1 MEKLLYSQNRHW
13 QNRYLEKPYKGLYN
27 RDILQTIINRLEL
40 KQIEAIQGIRR
51 SGKSTLFKLII
62 NHLSKSCDPK
72 EILYINFDDPFF
84 IPFYKEPTKL
94 YSVIE
99 TAQKITGKRVK
110 YLFLDEVQSIIGW
123 ERFVKSVYDQE
134 LFKKIF
140 ITGSNATFL
149 NSKLAKLLSGRY
161 LSSIVYPLSFAEILK
176 IKGFNGYL
184 DMLERSYEVLQIV
197 DNMLK
202 FGSFVEVFESK
213 DEFKRDLIKS
223 YYDTIILK
231 DCVANN
237 SIRDV
242 KSFQELS
249 YYAISNIGSL
259 YSYNS
264 LSKAI
269 NISDISVKEYIN
281 ILEDSYLLKELKHYS
296 YSLKEQNSS
305 KKKLYLIDNGFMMLN
320 FNFSQNLGLKLENL
334 VFTELLKSGFEL
346 YFFNKNYE
354 CDFIAKKDNKLIAIQ
369 VSYEINEKNIKREL
383 NGLKK
388 LPINCDEKYIIT
400 YNESKEIDNIKIVP
414 FWEFFR
420 KKD

>member
-1 MEKLLYSQNRHW
+1 MEKLLYSQNKHW
-13 QNRYLEKPYKGLYN
+13 KEAYKGLYN
-27 RDILQTIINRLEL
+27 REILQTIISRLEL
-40 KQIEAIQGIRR
+40 KQIEVIQGIRR

-94 YSVIE
+94 YQVIE

-110 YLFLDEVQSIIGW
+110 YLFLDEVQSIVGW

-134 LFKKIF
+134 IFKKIF

-176 IKGFNGYL
+176 IKGFNSYL

-237 SIRDV
+237 NIRDV

-334 VFTELLKSGFEL
+334 VYTELLKSGFEL

-354 CDFIAKKDNKLIAIQ
+354 CDFIAKKDNKLTAIQ

-388 LPINCDEKYIIT
+388 LSINCDEKYIIT

-414 FWEFFR
+414 FWKFFGTASTLTAF
-420 KKD
+420 

>member
-13 QNRYLEKPYKGLYN
+13 KEAYKGLYN
-27 RDILQTIINRLEL
+27 REILQTIISRLEL

-94 YSVIE
+94 YQIIE

-110 YLFLDEVQSIIGW
+110 YLFLDEVQSIVGW

-134 LFKKIF
+134 LLKKIF

-161 LSSIVYPLSFAEILK
+161 LSSIVYPLSFVEILK
-176 IKGFNGYL
+176 IKGFNNYL

-237 SIRDV
+237 NIRDV

-354 CDFIAKKDNKLIAIQ
+354 CDFIAKKDNKLTAIQ
-369 VSYEINEKNIKREL
+369 VCYEINEKNIKREL

-388 LPINCDEKYIIT
+388 LPIKCDEKYIIT